1 LPLVGTQLSSRFSLH
16 WSSIFLRFGLP
27 QGGERVS
34 SSSLKSGCGRPGRT
48 GNSNM
53 RRNWPRGWLRLWI
66 VGAFF
71 WGFYWI
77 WQIYPTTTCHK
88 YGISYRCYTEEGR
101 GQTFVDVDYPYLDI
115 LGWLIVPPAAVFVLG
130 LLAPWLVS
138 WIIRGFRSP
147 PPRSAD

>member
-1 LPLVGTQLSSRFSLH
+1 
-16 WSSIFLRFGLP
+16 
-27 QGGERVS
+27 
-34 SSSLKSGCGRPGRT
+34 
-48 GNSNM
+48 M
-53 RRNWPRGWLRLWI
+53 RRNWCRGWLRLWI

-77 WQIYPTTTCHK
+77 WQIYPAITCHK
-88 YGISYRCYTEEGR
+88 YGISYRCYTGKGR
-101 GQTFVDVDYPYLDI
+101 GKTFVDVDYPYLDR

-130 LLAPWLVS
+130 LMAPWLAS